1 MKIRVDNISTLEINN
16 RNQKCVIAFYI
27 YIFLKKYYTPKRL
40 DTLLLHLEVQPVI
53 QVDNFPVI
61 RLSR

>member
-1 MKIRVDNISTLEINN
+1 MSVNSQQESEM
-16 RNQKCVIAFYI
+16 RNCLLYI